1 MSTPTVVP
9 EPLSAQGASPDG
21 DGSART
27 ADMPWERVCLLRD
40 LLVERGAA
48 ALVGGVQVALFRLP
62 DDTVRAVQQR
72 DPFSGANVMSRG
84 IVGTRGGVPT
94 VAGPMYKQV
103 FDLAT
108 GRCLDKVGFEPV
120 DGLGADLATWPVE
133 VRDDVVHVAA
143 RPQEA
148 APGVDAGSG
157 PGAP

>member
-1 MSTPTVVP
+1 MSAPTLTPT
-9 EPLSAQGASPDG
+9 
-21 DGSART
+21 T
-27 ADMPWERVCLLRD
+27 WERVCLLPD
-40 LLVERGAA
+40 LAVERGAA

-94 VAGPMYKQV
+94 VASPMYKQV

-120 DGLGADLATWPVE
+120 DGLADDLATWAVE
-133 VRDDVVHVAA
+133 VRDGVVHVTT
-143 RPQEA
+143 RPR
-148 APGVDAGSG
+148 GGDDAGPG